1 MLNLVVSVKLK
12 TSFAGA
18 MTLLWNPLQMLLYKA
33 LGFEPPIFGHMSLI
47 LAADKSKLSKR
58 CAAAGLCAL
67 GLAVLQR
74 GVHPQHS
81 L

>member
-1 MLNLVVSVKLK
+1 MI
-12 TSFAGA
+12 
-18 MTLLWNPLQMLLYKA
+18 PLQMLLYKA

-58 CAAAGLCAL
+58 CAAATLCAL

-74 GVHPQHS
+74 GMQPKHS